1 MEESIFFNLGNAI
14 ASKSD
19 PKELVRE
26 AQIANDNRKLP
37 GKMVIVEDE
46 KNGSHILFEL
56 NDQEVQSEHTQEFKV
71 RKVID

>member
-26 AQIANDNRKLP
+26 AQIAKDNRKLP
-37 GKMVIVEDE
+37 GKLVIVEDE
-46 KNGSHILFEL
+46 MTGSHILFEL
-56 NDQEVQSEHTQEFKV
+56 DDQEMPSEHTKKFKV
-71 RKVID
+71 KKVIE

>member
-26 AQIANDNRKLP
+26 AQIAKDNRNLS

-46 KNGSHILFEL
+46 KTGSHILFEL
-56 NDQEVQSEHTQEFKV
+56 NDQEEQSEHAQEFKV
-71 RKVID
+71 KKVIN

>member
-26 AQIANDNRKLP
+26 AQIANDNRNLP

-46 KNGSHILFEL
+46 KTGSHILFEL
-56 NDQEVQSEHTQEFKV
+56 NDQEEQSEHTQEFKIK
-71 RKVID
+71 KVID

>member
-26 AQIANDNRKLP
+26 VQIAKDNRKLP

-46 KNGSHILFEL
+46 KTGSHILFEL
-56 NDQEVQSEHTQEFKV
+56 NDQEKASEYTQEFKI
-71 RKVID
+71 KKIID